1 MSSASCFGTLFRPVQ
16 HPMTSALLCVI
27 LVLSAAAGLGWRH
40 SLSLIWNHTFMTQF
54 YFWNVLTGSFVETSV
69 FKLVASLIGV
79 AGLGPAAEDSLGHL
93 GLGAFVL
100 CVGLVSGF
108 VTSCG
113 IFMGYIIT
121 RQEYLLD
128 LELHGSFGVLAAL
141 AVAAAQ
147 QDASA
152 TLLPAGRAP
161 WFPTRYL
168 PLSLVTASAVC
179 RAFSVPVVAKDF
191 PFVVVGAYA
200 SWVYLRFFAHLVLGA
215 PSGDVTEDFQLVN
228 FFPLPCRRVV
238 KPMCDFTYGV
248 FLLLGCFKGRAAR
261 LPVSVV
267 DGQGGVDPLVVA
279 TLPTPARKDPIA
291 ERRRARAMKLLDE
304 KFATLNAK
312 PANRWDDDEGWEA
325 EKGAGSTAAAIGLA
339 PRKPALAPS
348 AKDAS
353 VPQARAGGPIG
364 AGGAEDDDD
373 WGMAGGEDEEDD
385 DGGVGDADEGE
396 VKSAVP
402 PSKSSR

>member
-1 MSSASCFGTLFRPVQ
+1 RRSAEAKDSLERHRQGKSRRKLVRYVEAGTRVPCCSGCAPLTLLLLLAEFLKRKQEARQAPSAVQETAGRCKEKEGGVRADITTTTTTKLRNRQRPPPPGGAMSSASCFGTLFRPVQ
-16 HPMTSALLCVI
+16 HPTTSALLCVI

-69 FKLVASLIGV
+69 LKLVASLIGV

-100 CVGLVSGF
+100 CVGLASGF

-113 IFMGYIIT
+113 VFMGYIVT

-168 PLSLVTASAVC
+168 PLALVTASAVC

-191 PFVVVGAYA
+191 PFVVVGAYV
-200 SWVYLRFFAHLVLGA
+200 SWVYLRFFAHL
-215 PSGDVTEDFQLVN
+215 
-228 FFPLPCRRVV
+228 
-238 KPMCDFTYGV
+238 
-248 FLLLGCFKGRAAR
+248 
-261 LPVSVV
+261 
-267 DGQGGVDPLVVA
+267 
-279 TLPTPARKDPIA
+279 
-291 ERRRARAMKLLDE
+291 
-304 KFATLNAK
+304 
-312 PANRWDDDEGWEA
+312 
-325 EKGAGSTAAAIGLA
+325 
-339 PRKPALAPS
+339 
-348 AKDAS
+348 
-353 VPQARAGGPIG
+353 
-364 AGGAEDDDD
+364 
-373 WGMAGGEDEEDD
+373 
-385 DGGVGDADEGE
+385 
-396 VKSAVP
+396 
-402 PSKSSR
+402 